1 MKRIVVVLSLLLA
14 LSVAH
19 AEVSFGGL
27 DLSRDELLLFSA
39 QADVPGR
46 APYTALF
53 ASDLSGVGGRVSQS
67 IAGGDVLRGV
77 PLVPLT
83 FFPEIMSYVSA
94 TGQIQIQNRFGIF
107 RADVATG
114 SFQPVPGHPGFADG
128 ARIPQGRILP
138 TITSPD
144 GRYLIVTEPV
154 SAAYGRLVLV
164 ASDGPDVA
172 AASGTAASRG
182 TAATGTR
189 TIVADRVELST
200 QTQLVRWSPDSRFF
214 VYGHSGSIFYYSIA
228 QFEADRVP
236 VESFR
241 RLGEGSIASVRWA
254 PDNSLYY
261 LSGSLVYQIRDT
273 EFFTRSLYSGL
284 LQIGTI
290 RGKLPFAYD
299 PNFDGFWIAPT
310 GESILLSKG
319 GRNLFV
325 LFLDTDDFVDSG
337 QVLGLPSLFLP
348 RNTRVQ
354 QVQWSN
360 AGDVVVLT
368 GSVSGDVGAAV
379 FRLRLRSGVD
389 GLAFERMPDARVRS
403 ILLSPDQ
410 SRIALVTTDGVR
422 FRTSGW
428 VEERFVPVTDP
439 LHAVWIDADR
449 IVVAG
454 SERIQTVSIRGER
467 TLVGLSQADDHS
479 LLADGT
485 VIARVGESRYELA
498 LGRSGETGITASA
511 WSATQRALNPK
522 NTASDR
528 FRVFLEALSGSYRTV
543 VMVRRAQG
551 VGTSRLFASP
561 DARYEAFPIDD
572 EPVDF
577 DYFTH
582 GSRIRRREVALVFS
596 AIDDVSGLTEIL
608 MSLKAYGLRATFF
621 VNGEFIR
628 RHPAAVNEIA
638 GAGHEIGSLFFANFD
653 MADRRFQITPDFI
666 REGLSRN
673 EDEYYAATGRELSLL
688 WHAPYHFVSD
698 EIVAAGRSA
707 NYTYVGRDVDSL
719 DWASTAM
726 SDGLGQL
733 YAKSADLI
741 ERILAEKRPG
751 SIVSMRVG
759 MPDDGRGTRDD
770 YVFHRLD
777 VLLNGL
783 LERGYRVVPV
793 STLIENAR

>member
-1 MKRIVVVLSLLLA
+1 MKRIAVVLSLLLVV
-14 LSVAH
+14 SVSY

-53 ASDLSGVGGRVSQS
+53 ASDLSRVGGQFSQS
-67 IAGGDVLRGV
+67 VAGGDVLRGV

-83 FFPEIMSYVSA
+83 FFPEVMSHVPA
-94 TGQIQIQNRFGIF
+94 TGQIQIQNRFGLF
-107 RADVATG
+107 RADIATG
-114 SFQPVPGHPGFADG
+114 RFEPVPGYPGFADG

-138 TITSPD
+138 TLSSPD
-144 GRYLIVTEPV
+144 GRYLLVTEPV
-154 SAAYGRLVLV
+154 SAAYGRLVLIP
-164 ASDGPDVA
+164 AEGSGGA
-172 AASGTAASRG
+172 AATRR
-182 TAATGTR
+182 R

-200 QTQLVRWSPDSRFF
+200 QIPLVRWSPDSRYF
-214 VYGHSGSIFYYSIA
+214 VYGHSGAIYYYSIA
-228 QFEADRVP
+228 QFETDRVP

-325 LFLDTDDFVDSG
+325 LFLDTDDFVDAG

-348 RNTRVQ
+348 RNTRVR
-354 QVQWSN
+354 QVEWSN

-368 GSVSGDVGAAV
+368 GDVSGDDGAAV
-379 FRLRLRSGVD
+379 FRLRLRPGVE

-403 ILLSPDQ
+403 IHLSPDQ

-422 FRTSGW
+422 LRTSGW

-439 LHAVWIDADR
+439 LHAVWIDAQR
-449 IVVAG
+449 VVVAG
-454 SERIQTVSIRGER
+454 SATIEAVSVSGAR

-479 LLADGT
+479 LLPGGT
-485 VIARVGESRYELA
+485 VVARVGERRYELS
-498 LGRSGETGITASA
+498 LTRRTDSGIAVSA
-511 WSATQRALNPK
+511 WSASQRTLNPK
-522 NTASDR
+522 NTASER

-543 VMVRRAQG
+543 VMVRRTQG

-561 DARYEAFPIDD
+561 EARYEAFPADD

-596 AIDDVSGLTEIL
+596 AIDDVGGLTDIL

-638 GAGHEIGSLFFANFD
+638 DAGHEIGSLFFAHFD
-653 MADRRFQITPDFI
+653 MADRRFQITSDFI

-698 EIVAAGRSA
+698 EIVSAGRSA

-719 DWASTAM
+719 DWVSTATAER
-726 SDGLGQL
+726 LGQL
-733 YAKSADLI
+733 YLKSADLI
-741 ERILAEKRPG
+741 ERVLAEKRPG

-759 MPDDGRGTRDD
+759 IPDDGRGTRDD
-770 YVFHRLD
+770 YAFHRLD

-783 LERGYRVVPV
+783 IERGYRVVPV